1 MSYFY
6 TEPFHKRKAQK
17 YQKVCNF
24 GYNQNIFGCSE
35 DYLLQNVWKVSD
47 GWSGGLL
54 PGGQPVNKFWKCVQ
68 TSCLLLKIFKPVA
81 FCWKFSN
88 QLPFV
93 KLSEKKGTLG
103 YVLHFENI
111 HLKCLNIKT
120 KMATT
125 LRGLCYYSFLSSK
138 NFPSHFSFFPRRGS
152 GDKMHVACLL
162 LYWLHALC
170 PVNTPNAPNTWPNRY
185 SLLLQMPQILDQIN
199 IRKYSR

>member
-6 TEPFHKRKAQK
+6 REPFHKKKAQK
-17 YQKVCNF
+17 YQRVYNSNEKIFLNKGGGVRESYFLWNF

-35 DYLLQNVWKVSD
+35 DYLLQNIWKVSD
-47 GWSGGLL
+47 GWFGGLL

-93 KLSEKKGTLG
+93 KLNEKKGTLG

-111 HLKCLNIKT
+111 HLK
-120 KMATT
+120 
-125 LRGLCYYSFLSSK
+125 
-138 NFPSHFSFFPRRGS
+138 
-152 GDKMHVACLL
+152 
-162 LYWLHALC
+162 WLA
-170 PVNTPNAPNTWPNRY
+170 
-185 SLLLQMPQILDQIN
+185 
-199 IRKYSR
+199 RKYPIMPKY

>member
-1 MSYFY
+1 MWS
-6 TEPFHKRKAQK
+6 
-17 YQKVCNF
+17 F

-93 KLSEKKGTLG
+93 KLDDKKGTLG

-111 HLKCLNIKT
+111 HLKWLTRKYPTMPKYQN

-125 LRGLCYYSFLSSK
+125 LGGLCYYSFLNSK
-138 NFPSHFSFFPRRGS
+138 NFPSHFSFFQEERAETRC
-152 GDKMHVACLL
+152 MLL
-162 LYWLHALC
+162 VYCFIDCTLSAL
-170 PVNTPNAPNTWPNRY
+170 
-185 SLLLQMPQILDQIN
+185 
-199 IRKYSR
+199 

>member
-1 MSYFY
+1 MW
-6 TEPFHKRKAQK
+6 
-17 YQKVCNF
+17 NF

-111 HLKCLNIKT
+111 HLKWLTRKYPIMPKYQN
-120 KMATT
+120 
-125 LRGLCYYSFLSSK
+125 K
-138 NFPSHFSFFPRRGS
+138 NGHHIERT
-152 GDKMHVACLL
+152 LL
-162 LYWLHALC
+162 LYVNIFLHIFLFSKRRERRQDACCLFIALLI
-170 PVNTPNAPNTWPNRY
+170 AR
-185 SLLLQMPQILDQIN
+185 SLPC
-199 IRKYSR
+199 KYSQCPKYLTK